1 MIKQQKNGRGGSS
14 AFIMATQSIGLDIG
28 STATKAVRIT
38 NAEIAAS
45 YIQPTGG
52 DMLAAARD
60 ALEAVRE
67 GDCPVVVTGYGRWQ
81 AEELGRVVTEVAC
94 HARGAAH
101 DFPDIVGLLDIG
113 GQDAKAVRIRGGLPE
128 DFALNDRC
136 AAGTGRFLEFIAGRL
151 DMDAAEMGALELPDD
166 DILHLSST
174 CTVFA
179 ESEVISLLAGGVSR
193 EAVVAAL
200 FASVARRMAGLVAQV
215 HLDGKIAL
223 SGGGAR
229 YGNLVAAIRKETGLD
244 VVVPPRPHLV
254 GAFGA
259 ALAGR
264 L

>member
-1 MIKQQKNGRGGSS
+1 MTN
-14 AFIMATQSIGLDIG
+14 QSIGLDIG
-28 STATKAVRIT
+28 STATKVVRIT
-38 NAEIAAS
+38 DGEIAAS

-52 DMLAAARD
+52 DMLASARD
-60 ALEAVRE
+60 ALNAVRE

-94 HARGAAH
+94 HARGAAYH
-101 DFPDIVGLLDIG
+101 FPDIVGLLDIG
-113 GQDAKAVRIRGGLPE
+113 GQDAKAVRIRDGLPE

-151 DMDAAEMGALELPDD
+151 EMDAAEIGAMDLPDE
-166 DILHLSST
+166 DIPHLSST

-179 ESEVISLLAGGVSR
+179 ESEVISLLAGGISR

-215 HLDGKIAL
+215 HLDGNIAL

-229 YGNLVAAIRKETGLD
+229 YGNLVTAIAMETGLD
-244 VVVPPRPHLV
+244 IAVPPDPHLV

-259 ALAGR
+259 ALAAG